1 LIGATRLLTIYL
13 SHSLHSFSNA
23 PVAST
28 AHFFEGENIA
38 VFAVIEF
45 EDEFE
50 ARFEAV
56 LNGNVFAS

>member
-1 LIGATRLLTIYL
+1 
-13 SHSLHSFSNA
+13 
-23 PVAST
+23 VAST

-56 LNGNVFAS
+56 FSGNVLAW